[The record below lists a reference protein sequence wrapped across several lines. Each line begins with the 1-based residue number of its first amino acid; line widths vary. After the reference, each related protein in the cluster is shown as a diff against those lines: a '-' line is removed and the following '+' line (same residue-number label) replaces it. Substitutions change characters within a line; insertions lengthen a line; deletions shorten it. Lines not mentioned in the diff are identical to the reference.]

1 MTFKS
6 VFYLKNIK
14 KQLGFFMI
22 LCVDAKNKKIKK
34 RYFNIFSSKSLFLK
48 HILYNNTKHIETMYF
63 ILTISDNIWC
73 KNG

>member
-22 LCVDAKNKKIKK
+22 LCVDVKNKKLWLCGLKYIFYIFFTQNYSKILIK
-34 RYFNIFSSKSLFLK
+34 I
-48 HILYNNTKHIETMYF
+48 
-63 ILTISDNIWC
+63 
-73 KNG
+73 